1 MIVRYSIKGA
11 PVPQGWRFEPLTY
24 HYDPDAGYG
33 LLIKEDDSAEQ
44 IKQVLIAVYDDGLLV
59 TVDGQCSF
67 KKMDKRQMLWLAQ
80 ELIGKAAKDN
90 G

>member
-24 HYDPDAGYG
+24 HYDPEAGYG
-33 LLIKEDDSAEQ
+33 ILIKEDDNAEP
-44 IKQVLIAVYDDGLLV
+44 IKQVLMAVYDDGILV
-59 TVDGQCSF
+59 TVNGECSF
-67 KKMDKRQMLWLAQ
+67 RKMDKRQMLWLAQ
-80 ELIGKAAKDN
+80 ELIEKAAKD